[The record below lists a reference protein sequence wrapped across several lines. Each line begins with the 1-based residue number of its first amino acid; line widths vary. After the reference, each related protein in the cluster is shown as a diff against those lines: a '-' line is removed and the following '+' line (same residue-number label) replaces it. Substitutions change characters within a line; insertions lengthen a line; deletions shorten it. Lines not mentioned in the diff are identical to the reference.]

1 MWLILNCLIVKITS
15 FFPEY
20 SEHTAVIGSEISI
33 PCNVTASLP
42 DDQVTLIL
50 WYRGDS
56 GNPIYSV
63 DTRQVQGASPKIF
76 AHKQLQGR
84 DTFNIS
90 RIVATLNIKPVK
102 ENDGGEYR
110 CRVDFRRS
118 RTMNS
123 VMKVII
129 IGEYIGRFR
138 KGTVTFYC
146 VFETY
151 CIQKRMSSYH

>member
-1 MWLILNCLIVKITS
+1 MDLYRQMTYEKKLEQNKTKTIIR
-15 FFPEY
+15 EY
-20 SEHTAVIGSEISI
+20 NELTAVIGSDIII
-33 PCNVTASLP
+33 PCNVTPSMS

-50 WYRGDS
+50 WYRGES

-63 DTRQVQGASPKIF
+63 DTRQVHGVSPKKN
-76 AHKQLQGR
+76 ANKQLQDR
-84 DTFNIS
+84 ATFNIT
-90 RIVATLNIKPVK
+90 RTQANLNIKPVR

-129 IGEYIGRFR
+129 VGKF
-138 KGTVTFYC
+138 
-146 VFETY
+146 
-151 CIQKRMSSYH
+151 

>member
-1 MWLILNCLIVKITS
+1 MLFKDIFILCFSKTYSFYTPLISNVLLILFLFLFS
-15 FFPEY
+15 EY
-20 SEHTAVIGSEISI
+20 SEHIAVIGSEINI

-63 DTRQVQGASPKIF
+63 DTRQMQGTSPKKF
-76 AHKQLQGR
+76 AHKQLETR
-84 DTFNIS
+84 AVFNMS
-90 RIVATLNIKPVK
+90 RTVATLNIKPVK

-129 IGEYIGRFR
+129 IGECQHYFYI
-138 KGTVTFYC
+138 
-146 VFETY
+146 
-151 CIQKRMSSYH
+151 I

>member
-1 MWLILNCLIVKITS
+1 MYYFLTFIS
-15 FFPEY
+15 FVSEY
-20 SEHTAVIGSEISI
+20 SEHIAVIGSEISI
-33 PCNVTASLP
+33 PCNVTSSLP

-63 DTRQVQGASPKIF
+63 DTRQVQETAAKKF
-76 AHKQLQGR
+76 AHKQLETR
-84 DTFNIS
+84 ATFNVS
-90 RIVATLNIKPVK
+90 KTVATLNIKPVK

-110 CRVDFRRS
+110 CRVDFRKS

-129 IGEYIGRFR
+129 IG
-138 KGTVTFYC
+138 K
-146 VFETY
+146 
-151 CIQKRMSSYH
+151 